1 MLGSVPPPVI
11 HEPPPE
17 WGLVRILAEAG
28 SLPEAAQGLLE
39 LIARHF
45 GWQVGDLWLVED
57 SGLTLHCVGSWS
69 DADPTL
75 AEFRRLSDQLTFPPG
90 VGLPG
95 VVWASGRPEW
105 IADLTTREQFPRA
118 ATARAA
124 GLHGAVG
131 LPVTSPAGVI
141 GVMEF
146 LARDVREFDARQ
158 LELLETL
165 GRQVGQYVARVQA
178 EERLAY
184 SEESSASIVS
194 AALDC
199 IFTMD
204 HQGHVLDLN
213 PAAEATFGYPR
224 AAVVG
229 QLLGDL
235 IVPPA
240 HREAHY
246 AGLARY
252 LATGEPRILD
262 ERLELTGMRAD
273 GSTLPVELTVTRLGT
288 RNPPVFAGFLRDI
301 TRRRSSEREVAR
313 LLELERDARVRAELA
328 ERSARSV
335 ADVLQRSLLPPH
347 LPTVPGFELGA
358 AYRAGAEGTMVG
370 GDFYDVFE
378 LGDGRWGVAIGDVRG
393 KGAHA
398 ASVTALMRYTIR
410 TAAVREPTPS
420 EVLQLLNRALLSDDP
435 ASGDFCTAIYGVL
448 DVSIPDEPALC
459 LAVGGHPLP
468 LRRSGGDG
476 TVGPVGE
483 PGTLLGA
490 VDDPQITDT
499 HVTLS
504 PGDVL
509 LLFTDGVIESRTPDG
524 FFGTE
529 RLSDLLAE
537 CDGLD
542 ADAIA
547 GRVEAAVVRSSGSRS
562 ADDVAVLALRA
573 CP

>member
-1 MLGSVPPPVI
+1 MLGAMVTSDPTQ
-11 HEPPPE
+11 PPPE
-17 WGLVRILAEAG
+17 WALVRILAEAR
-28 SLPEAAQGLLE
+28 SLPEAAARFLE
-39 LIARHF
+39 LIAQHF
-45 GWQVGDLWLVED
+45 GWQVGDLWLVEE
-57 SGLTLHCVGSWS
+57 SGLALWCAGSWS
-69 DADPTL
+69 AEDPAL
-75 AEFRRLSDQLTFPPG
+75 DEFRRLQDRLTFPPG

-95 VVWASGRPEW
+95 KVWASGQPEW
-105 IADLTTREQFPRA
+105 IADLAARPDFPRA
-118 ATARAA
+118 RTAGAA

-131 LPVTSPAGVI
+131 LPVASYEGVV

-146 LARDVREFDARQ
+146 LTRDVREFDPQ
-158 LELLETL
+158 QVELIETL
-165 GRQVGQYVARVQA
+165 GRQVGQYVARVRA
-178 EERLAY
+178 EERLAD
-184 SEESSASIVS
+184 SVESSASIVTAS
-194 AALDC
+194 LDC

-213 PAAEATFGYPR
+213 PVAEATFGYPR
-224 AAVVG
+224 VAAVG

-252 LATGEPRILD
+252 VATGEPRILD

-273 GSTLPVELTVTRLGT
+273 GTTLPVELTVTRLG
-288 RNPPVFAGFLRDI
+288 RREPPVFAGFVRDI

-335 ADVLQRSLLPPH
+335 SDVLQRSLLPPH
-347 LPTVPGFELGA
+347 LPVVPGVELGA

-378 LGDGRWGVAIGDVRG
+378 LGGGRWGVAIGDVRG

-410 TAAVREPTPS
+410 TAAVREESPS
-420 EVLQLLNRALLSDDP
+420 EVLRVLNGALLSDEP
-435 ASGDFCTAIYGVL
+435 SSGDFCTAIYGVL
-448 DVSIPDEPALC
+448 DTGHPDGTGVC
-459 LAVGGHPLP
+459 LAIGGHPQP
-468 LRRSGGDG
+468 LLRTGGEVRA
-476 TVGPVGE
+476 VGA

-490 VDDPQITDT
+490 VPDPRITDER
-499 HVTLS
+499 VRLA
-504 PGDVL
+504 PDDVL

-529 RLSDLLAE
+529 RLAELLAD
-537 CDGLD
+537 CGGLE
-542 ADAIA
+542 AEAVA
-547 GRVEAAVVRSSGSRS
+547 GRVEATVVHSAGNRS

-573 CP
+573 RL